1 MDNLGIHGKMEMSI
15 QTNIK
20 ISRWR
25 SQETKCLIETGI

>member
-20 ISRWR
+20 I
-25 SQETKCLIETGI
+25 TDPPKKKKV